1 MSTYTHLTAVDR
13 ETISRGLSNGLSL
26 RSIAR
31 SLHRDVS
38 TVSREMQYSSDDSR
52 EGYRAVLAEK
62 RSKKR
67 RKIPRR
73 PHLLIEDPWLW
84 TFVQKKLRLK
94 WSPQQIGD
102 RLKRDYPLDMTKRVS
117 HETIYRF
124 LYIRPRGTLRKELID
139 CLRKSHRHRRKRCYI
154 HDRRGQIPDV
164 VSIKERPAEVDSRE
178 IPGAWEGDLLVGKHN
193 RSAIGTLVE
202 RMTRKTLLCKVT
214 GRTTEEVI
222 AAFEKKLMALPAS
235 VCTSLTYDRGKEM
248 TGHVAFTE
256 KTKIKVYFCD
266 PHSPWQRGTNEN
278 TNGLLRQFFP
288 KGTDLSL
295 ITQREINHVEK
306 ILNERP
312 RKCLQYRTPDEAFT
326 SCLSVALQ
334 S

>member
-1 MSTYTHLTAVDR
+1 MSTYTHLTAADR

-31 SLHRDVS
+31 SLHRNVS
-38 TVSREMQYSSDDSR
+38 TISRETSDDAR
-52 EGYRAVLAEK
+52 ENYRAVLAEK
-62 RSKKR
+62 RSGKR
-67 RKIPRR
+67 RKLPRR
-73 PHLLIEDPWLW
+73 PRLLAEDPWLW
-84 TFVQKKLRLK
+84 AYVQKKLRLK

-117 HETIYRF
+117 HETIYRY
-124 LYIRPRGTLRKELID
+124 LYVRPRGTLRRELID
-139 CLRKSHRHRRKRCYI
+139 CLRKSHRHRRKRRYI
-154 HDRRGQIPDV
+154 HDRRGQIPDL
-164 VSIKERPAEVDSRE
+164 VSIKERPMDVESRT
-178 IPGAWEGDLLVGKHN
+178 IPGAWEGDLLVGKYN

-214 GRTTEEVI
+214 GRTTEAVI
-222 AAFEKKLMALPAS
+222 AAFEKKLMALPVS
-235 VCTSLTYDRGKEM
+235 VRTSITYDRGKEM
-248 TGHVAFTE
+248 TGHKAFTE

-266 PHSPWQRGTNEN
+266 PYSPWQRGTNEN

-295 ITQREINHVEK
+295 ITQKEIDHVEK
-306 ILNERP
+306 LLNERP
-312 RKCLQYRTPDEAFT
+312 RKCLQYRTPDEAFIPF
-326 SCLSVALQ
+326 LSVALQ